1 MVAVGSA
8 ILSVVVPALQR
19 FASAAKEVLSAG
31 LEKMGSILST
41 IGNVLSGAFPL
52 ACN

>member
-19 FASAAKEVLSAG
+19 FASAAKVLSAG